1 MNCESQVRDELYHH
15 GILGM
20 KWGVRRYQD
29 ANGNYTA
36 AGKKQYLK
44 DKTSGIQKDIDSFKG
59 HEKGISDKKGNV
71 LLTKEDVAGSVKGL
85 KDQKSEA
92 RG

>member
-15 GILGM
+15 GILGQ
-20 KWGVRRYQD
+20 KWGIRRYQD

-44 DKTSGIQKDIDSFKG
+44 DKTAGIQKDIDSVY
-59 HEKGISDKKGNV
+59 DC
-71 LLTKEDVAGSVKGL
+71 VKL
-85 KDQKSEA
+85 
-92 RG
+92 